1 METIMVRHGVMIV
14 GLTGTGKT
22 TVIETLAKSC
32 EQLHKEGSTD
42 YYHKVVKQE
51 RLNPKSVTMNELFGY
66 TNVLTNEWTDGIVA
80 AIVRTNVADTSD
92 TKKWIIFDG
101 PVDALWIENMNT
113 VLDDNKMLC
122 LSNGQRIKL
131 PASFTMMF
139 EVNDLAVASPATV
152 SRCGMVYLEPIHLG
166 WEPIIETWSIGFKEE
181 RKRENVVPPYVVN
194 VIEKM
199 KTLFRENLPWLREEC
214 KEVIVSADNNL
225 VQSCI
230 NIFNILYA
238 ELTARQNLDKM
249 SNFDA
254 DACCSMVLIFAFVW
268 SAGANLWDSLK
279 DNSRIKFSHTIK
291 NKILKFYSSFPY
303 EGEIYDYF
311 IDFDKKEFHNWAEL
325 VTEYKYDP
333 DVPYFNILVPTGDTV
348 RYKYLIN
355 KLLQHRKN
363 ILLSGETG
371 VGKSVI
377 VADFLSQ
384 MELDKFS
391 YTVMN
396 FSAQTSTKNLLDVYL
411 DKDKFTKKRRTEI
424 GPLGGK
430 RMVFFVDD
438 INMPALERYGA
449 QPPNELLR
457 QIIDQGGFYDLKKF
471 LFMEVSDCVFIAC
484 CAPPG
489 GGRNKVTPRLFR
501 HFNMV
506 WAPDLSVKSMDI
518 IFTSILKGFLS
529 LSKGLEKF
537 APSIVKSSL

>member
-1 METIMVRHGVMIV
+1 MGFTLPSLRKARYTTILSIS
-14 GLTGTGKT
+14 TG
-22 TVIETLAKSC
+22 
-32 EQLHKEGSTD
+32 
-42 YYHKVVKQE
+42 
-51 RLNPKSVTMNELFGY
+51 R
-66 TNVLTNEWTDGIVA
+66 
-80 AIVRTNVADTSD
+80 
-92 TKKWIIFDG
+92 
-101 PVDALWIENMNT
+101 
-113 VLDDNKMLC
+113 
-122 LSNGQRIKL
+122 
-131 PASFTMMF
+131 
-139 EVNDLAVASPATV
+139 
-152 SRCGMVYLEPIHLG
+152 
-166 WEPIIETWSIGFKEE
+166 
-181 RKRENVVPPYVVN
+181 
-194 VIEKM
+194 
-199 KTLFRENLPWLREEC
+199 
-214 KEVIVSADNNL
+214 
-225 VQSCI
+225 
-230 NIFNILYA
+230 
-238 ELTARQNLDKM
+238 
-249 SNFDA
+249 
-254 DACCSMVLIFAFVW
+254 
-268 SAGANLWDSLK
+268 
-279 DNSRIKFSHTIK
+279 NSR
-291 NKILKFYSSFPY
+291 SS
-303 EGEIYDYF
+303 
-311 IDFDKKEFHNWAEL
+311 EL
-325 VTEYKYDP
+325 VTEYRYDP

-355 KLLQHRKN
+355 KLLQSRKN
-363 ILLSGETG
+363 ILVSGETG

-377 VADFLSQ
+377 VADFLGQ

-438 INMPALERYGA
+438 INMPALEKYGA

-484 CAPPG
+484 CAPTG

>member
-1 METIMVRHGVMIV
+1 M
-14 GLTGTGKT
+14 
-22 TVIETLAKSC
+22 
-32 EQLHKEGSTD
+32 
-42 YYHKVVKQE
+42 
-51 RLNPKSVTMNELFGY
+51 
-66 TNVLTNEWTDGIVA
+66 
-80 AIVRTNVADTSD
+80 
-92 TKKWIIFDG
+92 
-101 PVDALWIENMNT
+101 
-113 VLDDNKMLC
+113 
-122 LSNGQRIKL
+122 
-131 PASFTMMF
+131 
-139 EVNDLAVASPATV
+139 
-152 SRCGMVYLEPIHLG
+152 
-166 WEPIIETWSIGFKEE
+166 
-181 RKRENVVPPYVVN
+181 
-194 VIEKM
+194 
-199 KTLFRENLPWLREEC
+199 
-214 KEVIVSADNNL
+214 
-225 VQSCI
+225 QSCI
-230 NIFNILYA
+230 NIFNILYG
-238 ELTARQNLDKM
+238 ELTAKQNLDKM

-254 DACCSMVLIFAFVW
+254 DACCSMVLIFSFVW

-311 IDFDKKEFHNWAEL
+311 IDFDKKEFHNWSEL
-325 VTEYKYDP
+325 VTEYKYDA

-355 KLLQHRKN
+355 KLLQNRKN

-391 YTVMN
+391 YTIMN
-396 FSAQTSTKNLLDVYL
+396 FSAQTNTKNLLDVYL

-438 INMPALERYGA
+438 INMPALEKYGA

-489 GGRNKVTPRLFR
+489 GGRNKVSPRLFR

-537 APSIVKSSL
+537 APSIVKSSLEIYGKIRS